1 MPKKADSKTS
11 QNAIRIKGARQH
23 NLKNLDLEIPIGKL
37 TVITGPSGSGKS
49 SLAFHTLYAE
59 GQRRYVETFSPYV
72 RQFFDRMDKPEVDR
86 IDGIPPAI
94 AIEQKNTIRTTRS
107 TVGTLTEV
115 NDYLKLLYPRLAKGY
130 HPQTGEEVRPDTP
143 ASILNHVLEN
153 HSDDQILVLFPIPVP
168 QDTKPAD
175 LFPFL
180 NSQGYLR
187 IFLKGEVQ
195 RTDQK
200 SNLKKLP
207 TQIWVIQDRLK
218 VTPKNKSRL
227 TESFEQALTLGKGRC
242 AVTVP
247 LTKPPQTSEFTT
259 SWHPLVKPTS
269 SLFSFNSPL
278 GACNNCRGFGRVV
291 GIDLDK
297 AVPNHLLSL
306 RNGAIKPFQGE
317 RGESCQ
323 RDLLRCCKA
332 EGINPNHP
340 WNELTP
346 DQQRWVKYGER
357 SNKSSLSSLEQSE
370 TLSNEGRWYG
380 IQGFFDWLET
390 KAYKMHV
397 RVFLSR
403 YRAYTECSDCL
414 GTRLQPDAL
423 HFKILGKT
431 LPELWHIPLDQ
442 LLFFFDGVAS
452 SHAPL
457 DKTTDLV
464 LTEITSRLNYLA
476 EVGLGYL
483 TLDRPARTLSGG
495 EIARVNLTTCLGSA
509 LTQTLFVLDEP
520 TVGLHHRDIDRLT
533 KVMHDLRDKGNTLV
547 VVEHDEAVMRQA
559 DHLIDMGP
567 KAGEHGGDII
577 YQGRPVVATHSR
589 NELSPTLPYLQGTKS
604 IPLPKKY
611 RKPKS
616 HLSIK
621 KASANNIN
629 HLSVKI
635 PLGVFTCLTGVS
647 GSGKSTL
654 AHPIIYNNLARY
666 FGITIDEAPAPAEIT
681 GIDELNGVELI
692 DQSPLSRTPRS
703 TPAVLLGAFEHLRQ
717 LLSLTP
723 SAKANELTP
732 GYFSFNSGPG
742 RCQRCSGN
750 GFEKV
755 EMQFLSDLFLTCP
768 ECNGTRF
775 TRAAESY
782 KYHGKSVVDLLRL
795 TASEALTFL
804 EDIEGLTNKEN
815 LLLSKTRKALN
826 PLVET
831 GLGYLRLGQPLNTL
845 SGGEAQRLKLCQL
858 LTSTKGSV
866 NALLILDEPTT
877 GLHFVDIAQ
886 LLTVFHN
893 LVDIGYSLLVIEHQT
908 DVIKNA
914 DHVIEIGPEAGSNG
928 GQIVFE
934 GTPKQLAKAKTHTA
948 TAVAPSGLTDPAK
961 KPNSPTKL
969 KPEIK
974 IHGLRHHNLK
984 NIDVKIPHNEFVVI
998 SGLSGSGKST
1008 LAFDVIFA
1016 EGQRRFLDS
1025 MSPYARQFA
1034 SQLEKPD
1041 LDLITGLPPTVAIE
1055 QRISRG
1061 GGKSTVGTVTEIYH

>member
-1 MPKKADSKTS
+1 MPKKAADNS
-11 QNAIRIKGARQH
+11 IRILGARQH

-130 HPQTGEEVRPDTP
+130 HPATGEEVRPDTP
-143 ASILNHVLEN
+143 QSILSNVLGK
-153 HSDDQILVLFPIPVP
+153 HSDETILVLFPIPVP
-168 QDTKPAD
+168 SDTSPGD

-187 IFLKGEVQ
+187 IFLNGEVI
-195 RTDQK
+195 RTD
-200 SNLKKLP
+200 SPPTLKKLP
-207 TQIWVIQDRLK
+207 TKVLIIQDRLK
-218 VTPKNKSRL
+218 VTSRNKSRL
-227 TESFEQALTLGKGRC
+227 TEAFEQALTLGKGK
-242 AVTVP
+242 ASVQSSD
-247 LTKPPQTSEFTT
+247 LKSKISNFTT
-259 SWHPLVKPTS
+259 SWSPLVKPTS

-278 GACNNCRGFGRVV
+278 GACNNCRGFGRVI

-306 RNGAIKPFQGE
+306 RDGAVKPFQGE
-317 RGESCQ
+317 RGEDCQ
-323 RDLLRCCKA
+323 RDLLRNCKA
-332 EGINPNHP
+332 VGINPNTP
-340 WNELTP
+340 WNELEP

-357 SNKSSLSSLEQSE
+357 SNKSPLSSLEQSE
-370 TLSNEGRWYG
+370 SLWQEGRWYG

-403 YRAYTECSDCL
+403 YRAYTECSDCQ

-431 LPELWHIPLDQ
+431 LPDLWHIPLDQ
-442 LLFFFDGVAS
+442 LLFFFEGVAT

-464 LTEITSRLNYLA
+464 LNEITSRLKYLA

-533 KVMHDLRDKGNTLV
+533 RVMHDLRDKGNTLV
-547 VVEHDEAVMRQA
+547 VVEHDEAVMRQS

-567 KAGEHGGDII
+567 QAGEHGGQITF
-577 YQGRPVVATHSR
+577 QGNVHTTKST
-589 NELSPTLPYLQGTKS
+589 NSPTLEYLSGKKQ
-604 IPLPKKY
+604 IPLPKKL
-611 RKPKS
+611 RKPKAF
-616 HLSIK
+616 LEIRR
-621 KASANNIN
+621 ASANNIHN
-629 HLSVKI
+629 LSLDL

-654 AHPIIYNNLARY
+654 AHPIIHNNLARH
-666 FGITIDEAPAPAEIT
+666 FGIVIDDEPAPGEIT
-681 GIDELNGVELI
+681 GIAELNGVELI

-717 LLSLTP
+717 LLAQTP
-723 SAKANELTP
+723 AAKANDLTP
-732 GYFSFNSGPG
+732 GYFSFNAGPG
-742 RCQRCSGN
+742 RCQRCAGN

-755 EMQFLSDLFLTCP
+755 EMQFLSDLYLTCP
-768 ECNGTRF
+768 ECQGTRF
-775 TRAAESY
+775 TRAAQAY
-782 KYHGKSVVDLLRL
+782 KYHGKSVVDLLQL

-804 EDIEGLTNKEN
+804 EEIAGLTNREN
-815 LLLSKTRKALN
+815 LLLSKTRKALQ
-826 PLVET
+826 PLSET
-831 GLGYLRLGQPLNTL
+831 GLGYR
-845 SGGEAQRLKLCQL
+845 
-858 LTSTKGSV
+858 
-866 NALLILDEPTT
+866 
-877 GLHFVDIAQ
+877 
-886 LLTVFHN
+886 
-893 LVDIGYSLLVIEHQT
+893 
-908 DVIKNA
+908 
-914 DHVIEIGPEAGSNG
+914 
-928 GQIVFE
+928 
-934 GTPKQLAKAKTHTA
+934 
-948 TAVAPSGLTDPAK
+948 
-961 KPNSPTKL
+961 
-969 KPEIK
+969 
-974 IHGLRHHNLK
+974 
-984 NIDVKIPHNEFVVI
+984 
-998 SGLSGSGKST
+998 
-1008 LAFDVIFA
+1008 
-1016 EGQRRFLDS
+1016 
-1025 MSPYARQFA
+1025 
-1034 SQLEKPD
+1034 
-1041 LDLITGLPPTVAIE
+1041 
-1055 QRISRG
+1055 
-1061 GGKSTVGTVTEIYH
+1061 